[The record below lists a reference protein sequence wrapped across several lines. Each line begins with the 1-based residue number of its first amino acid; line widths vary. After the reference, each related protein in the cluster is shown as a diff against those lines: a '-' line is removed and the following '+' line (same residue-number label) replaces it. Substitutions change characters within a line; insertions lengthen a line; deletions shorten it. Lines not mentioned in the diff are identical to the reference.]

1 MDPTSD
7 DHETGDETQT
17 QTQVPG
23 VDYEPKGVVD
33 LVSVLYVVCGIPCMI
48 LFFVVLFG
56 LVGACDSQGIYI
68 PA

>member
-1 MDPTSD
+1 MDPTN
-7 DHETGDETQT
+7 DHNESTNEPQSE
-17 QTQVPG
+17 G

-48 LFFVVLFG
+48 LFFLLLFG
-56 LVGACDSQGIYI
+56 LVGACDSQSIYI

>member
-1 MDPTSD
+1 MEPTIESEAT
-7 DHETGDETQT
+7 HNNE
-17 QTQVPG
+17 

-33 LVSVLYVVCGIPCMI
+33 LASVLYVVCGIPCMI

-56 LVGACDSQGIYI
+56 LVGACDSANMYI